1 MNSEQTYELEVITTV
16 DLSINF
22 EDIYKAVSEEIK
34 TNDTWEIQC
43 AFGDN
48 MEYYLWKLY
57 GDKLGNAILGE
68 YLWNKIADDF
78 EAYVQEHYGYEDE

>member
-1 MNSEQTYELEVITTV
+1 MNREQTYELEVITAV

-34 TNDTWEIQC
+34 TNDAWEIQC

-48 MEYYLWKLY
+48 MEYYLWELY
-57 GDKLGNAILGE
+57 GDKLANVTLEEGLCNI
-68 YLWNKIADDF
+68 IADDF
-78 EAYVQEHYGYEDE
+78 NTYVEEHYE

>member
-1 MNSEQTYELEVITTV
+1 MNREQTYELEVITTV

-22 EDIYKAVSEEIK
+22 EDIYKVVSEDIK
-34 TNDTWEIQC
+34 TNDAWEIQC

-57 GDKLGNAILGE
+57 GDKLANVEFNEWISNDIYNDFYK
-68 YLWNKIADDF
+68 YL
-78 EAYVQEHYGYEDE
+78 EEHYDIRS

>member
-16 DLSINF
+16 NLSINF
-22 EDIYKAVSEEIK
+22 EDVYKLVSEDIK
-34 TNDTWEIQC
+34 TNNAWEIQC

-57 GDKLGNAILGE
+57 GNKLANVTLEEGLCNI
-68 YLWNKIADDF
+68 IADDF
-78 EAYVQEHYGYEDE
+78 DTYVEEHYE

>member
-22 EDIYKAVSEEIK
+22 EDVYKLVSEDIK
-34 TNDTWEIQC
+34 TNNAWEIQE

-48 MEYYLWKLY
+48 IESYLRELY
-57 GDKLGNAILGE
+57 GDKLANVTLEEGLYNI
-68 YLWNKIADDF
+68 IADDF
-78 EAYVQEHYGYEDE
+78 DTYVEEHYE